1 MLTSFSVTCP
11 DELCGWSGSVI
22 PSIRQ
27 GGIAAEVDLVKR
39 AWFRCP
45 RCLGD
50 WEVQIAD
57 DRLTI
62 VPGHDPGHE

>member
-11 DELCGWSGSVI
+11 NELCGWNGSLI

-27 GGIAAEVDLVKR
+27 GGMGAEVDSTKR

-45 RCLGD
+45 RCLRD
-50 WEVQIAD
+50 WEVQITD
-57 DRLTI
+57 DRVTF
-62 VPGHDPGHE
+62 VSDHNRDPQ